1 VHSIACVSAQLI
13 VKLFSHSWVC
23 CCLERRDRDVANA
36 KEQNASAN
44 LTPTV
49 KTPLSKAE
57 AKENSLEDEGEPE
70 IYEGEDKDDL
80 EARGES
86 LSYRES
92 GIITSSPSTPFFTL
106 TPHYAGPVQYTP
118 PPSPPSPSASFY
130 DMSDEDEGEYNTIAH
145 ASSGKGVKLLYSKS
159 KVCAPSEL
167 QRLTS

>member
-1 VHSIACVSAQLI
+1 MRKVCLI
-13 VKLFSHSWVC
+13 VKLFSPSWVC

-49 KTPLSKAE
+49 TTPLSKAE

-106 TPHYAGPVQYTP
+106 TPHYGG
-118 PPSPPSPSASFY
+118 PSPV
-130 DMSDEDEGEYNTIAH
+130 H
-145 ASSGKGVKLLYSKS
+145 ASS
-159 KVCAPSEL
+159 
-167 QRLTS
+167 LTSFAECVLL